1 MRAAPRRTRRTL
13 DRFGYY
19 SAKTHA
25 LNVRGGCAAA
35 VVGSGTV
42 RTGAELDAPE
52 TPEDAFHRE
61 DGGSAVPGR
70 SWVVSASS
78 PDPRRPK
85 DHCHCDV

>member
-1 MRAAPRRTRRTL
+1 MRAAPGRAL
-13 DRFGYY
+13 NKFGYLG
-19 SAKTHA
+19 ARAHH
-25 LNVRGGCAAA
+25 LDVRDGCAAA

>member
-35 VVGSGTV
+35 VVGYETV

-52 TPEDAFHRE
+52 TTEDAFHRH
-61 DGGSAVPGR
+61 DGGSAASGR
-70 SWVVSASS
+70 SWVMSASS